1 MNILK
6 NDPLAQ
12 NQDMEMEFDFSLCH
26 GPYDPYPISG
36 SHQTTW
42 DKNKTIS
49 VNEERSQ
56 VVWYTKPGS

>member
-36 SHQTTW
+36 SHQTT
-42 DKNKTIS
+42 
-49 VNEERSQ
+49 
-56 VVWYTKPGS
+56 